1 MTDVIASTVITKV
14 RQRLNLH
21 KGFILCHY
29 TVLMYQIIII
39 ICVIIQKPW
48 KRQGGPTIDKKS
60 GKTMAPLWPH
70 AMLSP
75 SIVKY
80 MLKART

>member
-1 MTDVIASTVITKV
+1 MSLYCVDVSNNYNYMCDNPKTLEEK
-14 RQRLNLH
+14 
-21 KGFILCHY
+21 
-29 TVLMYQIIII
+29 
-39 ICVIIQKPW
+39 
-48 KRQGGPTIDKKS
+48 GGPTIDKKS